1 MKKKYSNPL
10 MFSSILLTG
19 IEIGPSPEGTIGSGD
34 DEWDNVRR
42 SVFSVNSAM
51 AVPASEEP
59 VTIVNPVEEAVT
71 SASTSATTSVE
82 AGITTGNDV
91 GGITSSPLEIEP
103 IIDEIVPEVTEEAAT
118 AGTVAY

>member
-19 IEIGPSPEGTIGSGD
+19 IEIGPSGEGTIGSGD

-82 AGITTGNDV
+82 AGITGNDV

-118 AGTVAY
+118 AGTVAN